1 MKQEISSQIIDT
13 EKKIKQLEIEIFM
26 LKEKI
31 EEFQKQDN
39 VAIICFSGEWDKLFA
54 SFSIANGAL
63 GLGKEVHMFFT
74 FWGATA
80 MRDKNGK
87 SSKRKSLSQKALGK
101 ILPANINATPLSKM
115 NFGGFGKLLMKK
127 EMKKQNIDDLQTLMK
142 QAHDL
147 GAHFH
152 CCDTSLQL
160 LGFDCD
166 ELLEKDKTD
175 WCGVSSFLSIALQSK
190 VTLFI

>member
-1 MKQEISSQIIDT
+1 MKQDTSSKIIDT
-13 EKKIKQLEIEIFM
+13 EKRIKQLEIELFM

-31 EEFQKQDN
+31 EEIQHHDS

-54 SFSIANGAL
+54 AFTIANGAIS
-63 GLGKEVHMFFT
+63 LGKEVHMFFT

-87 SSKRKSLSQKALGK
+87 TSKRKSFSQKAIGK
-101 ILPANINATPLSKM
+101 MLPTNINATSLSKL
-115 NFGGFGKLLMKK
+115 NFYGLGKILMKK

-166 ELLEKDKTD
+166 ELIQKDKTD
-175 WCGVSSFLSIALQSK
+175 WCGVSSFLSIALESR

>member
-1 MKQEISSQIIDT
+1 MEQVIPSQIIDT
-13 EKKIKQLEIEIFM
+13 EKKIKQLEIELFM

-31 EEFQKQDN
+31 EEFQQHDS

-54 SFSIANGAL
+54 AFTIANGAL
-63 GLGKEVHMFFT
+63 SLEKEVHMFFT

-87 SSKRKSLSQKALGK
+87 SSKRKSLSKKAFGK
-101 ILPANINATPLSKM
+101 MLPNHVNAAPLSKM
-115 NFGGFGKLLMKK
+115 NFGGLGKILMKK
-127 EMKKQNIDDLQTLMK
+127 EMKKQNIDDLQSLMK

-160 LGFDCD
+160 LGFDCN
-166 ELLEKDKTD
+166 ELIEKDKTD
-175 WCGVSSFLSIALQSK
+175 WCGVASFLSIAFQSK